1 MDKLEKLYKYLPK
14 DKIDWDLILNELLL
28 PFKDDLRNTPQ
39 EAKWH
44 GEGDVLTHT
53 IMVCEELIKLDEYQ
67 ELNETYKLVVFLA
80 ALFHDIAKPT
90 CTSVVDGEIRSFKHP
105 KKGALITRKYFW
117 KDLGLSG
124 VKEYQEVREAIALL
138 VKYHPEPTY
147 LDYEKDKMKLII
159 KLSTNTKLTKYFTNQ
174 LLYLLA
180 KADILG
186 RISDTNEEKLL
197 NVAEFKEIAINL
209 NCYTTYFKFNDDYT
223 KYKYL
228 TTENMWHNQ
237 SIFDPTWGEVILLC
251 GLPGTGKDTFIKK
264 YYSNYKVIS
273 LDNIR
278 REHKIKPTEN
288 QGEVYVIAKEMAK
301 EYLRNQIPFIF
312 NATNFTKL
320 TRQNQIDLFHQY
332 SAKVKVIFLET
343 SWEEN
348 IKRDKNRRYEVSE
361 KIIDEMLIKLEIA
374 ENFEAETVEWI
385 CI

>member
-1 MDKLEKLYKYLPK
+1 MDKIQNLYKYLPK
-14 DKIDWDLILNELLL
+14 DKIDWDLIFNELLL
-28 PFKDDLRNTPQ
+28 PFKDSLKETPQ
-39 EAKWH
+39 EEKWH

-53 IMVCEELIKLDEYQ
+53 IMVCEELIKLKEYQ
-67 ELNETYKLVVFLA
+67 ELNEINKLVVFLA
-80 ALFHDIAKPT
+80 ALFHDIAKPI
-90 CTSVVDGEIRSFKHP
+90 CTTVVDNEIRSFRHP

-124 VKEYQEVREAIALL
+124 SKEYQEVREAISLL

-147 LDYEKDKMKLII
+147 LDYEKDKTKLII

-186 RISDTNEEKLL
+186 RISDTNEEKLI
-197 NVAEFKEIAINL
+197 NVEEYKEIAISL
-209 NCYTTYFKFNDDYT
+209 NCYTNSFNFSDDYT
-223 KYKYL
+223 KFRYL
-228 TTENMWHNQ
+228 SSENIWHNQ
-237 SIFDPTWGEVILLC
+237 SIYDPTWGEVILLC

-273 LDNIR
+273 LDDIR
-278 REHKIKPTEN
+278 RKYKIKPTEN
-288 QGEVYVIAKEMAK
+288 QGEVYVIAKDIAK
-301 EYLRNQIPFIF
+301 EYLRNETPFIF

-320 TRQNQIDLFHQY
+320 TRETQINLFHQY
-332 SAKVKVIFLET
+332 NVKVKVIFLET

-348 IKRDKNRRYEVSE
+348 IKRDSNRLHEVSE
-361 KIIDEMLIKLEIA
+361 KVIDEMLAKLEMV
-374 ENFEAETVEWI
+374 EDFEAETIEWI